1 MLKIAEAKYLHR
13 KTNQK
18 PVLLLDDLFAKL
30 DRSRGKKIL
39 QLIDSEHQTFITTTD
54 NSVESYFD
62 DFEKV
67 NFIKLEKN
75 NPRCS
80 VA

>member
-1 MLKIAEAKYLHR
+1 MLKIAEAKYLHQ

-30 DRSRGKKIL
+30 DKSRGKKIL
-39 QLIDSEHQTFITTTD
+39 QLIDSEYQTFITTTD

-62 DFEKV
+62 DFKKV

-75 NPRCS
+75 NPLCF

>member
-1 MLKIAEAKYLHR
+1 MKIAEAKYLHQ
-13 KTNQK
+13 KTSKK

-30 DRSRGKKIL
+30 DKSRGKKIL
-39 QLIDSEHQTFITTTD
+39 QLINSEYQTFITTTD
-54 NSVESYFD
+54 NSIESYFD

-67 NFIKLEKN
+67 NFIKLEN
-75 NPRCS
+75 NNELCS